1 MEEKTNN
8 TTKQNIIETKEV
20 SHISG
25 FSLVIFLFLIGL
37 PLFIFLG
44 IKALVLF
51 LTSFCIMMWI
61 NITLTTIG
69 NALIGRMVD
78 APGNAF
84 WRILFMILGA
94 TGLGVYFVL

>member
-8 TTKQNIIETKEV
+8 VTKQNIIETKEA
-20 SHISG
+20 SHVSG
-25 FSLVIFLFLIGL
+25 FSLFILLFLIGL
-37 PLFIFLG
+37 PLFIFFS
-44 IKALVLF
+44 IKTLVLF
-51 LTSFCIMMWI
+51 LTSFCIMMWF

-69 NALIGRMVD
+69 NALIGRLVD

-94 TGLGVYFVL
+94 TGLGIYFAL